1 MVATLKREGRRTVRI
16 FVVFVALLGAV
27 LSATAGE
34 VVIPV
39 VAWDAH
45 GVGTNRWSTELYLSN
60 TASQQALVT
69 VAAALPLRVVEQV
82 PCLPPVAPFVVPGYS
97 TRVVTAAELNRY
109 LGCPGQFVG
118 GLVLD
123 APPGVLVGTRMTNHK
138 ALGEVPEEELLQ
150 GLSQEIPGLPLT
162 ALPQPGEEYML
173 PALGWHPQ
181 PCTGRGQLDTYL
193 YLANPRTAPATV
205 TLFDPSGRIQ
215 RLSLNRQ
222 VVTLPHDLTVPGE
235 RLAQFLV
242 APASEVMPAACGKP
256 AIFDLF
262 FRTDQPVAALGS
274 VVDRSA
280 QDARTVLPAALSR

>member
-1 MVATLKREGRRTVRI
+1 VKILAIVLAM
-16 FVVFVALLGAV
+16 LGAV
-27 LSATAGE
+27 GPAMAGE

-45 GVGTNRWSTELYLSN
+45 GVGSNRWSTELYLSN
-60 TASQQALVT
+60 TAPQQALVT
-69 VAAALPLRVVEQV
+69 VAVVLPLRVVQQV
-82 PCLPPVAPFVVPGYS
+82 PCLPPVAPFVVPGFS

-118 GLVLD
+118 GLVLE
-123 APPGVLVGTRMTNHK
+123 APAGVVVATRMTNHK

-150 GLSQEIPGLPLT
+150 GLSQEIPGLPT
-162 ALPQPGEEYML
+162 ATLPQPGEEYML

-181 PCTGRGQLDTYL
+181 PCTGRAQLDTYL
-193 YLANPRTAPATV
+193 YLANPGMAMATV

-222 VVTLPHDLTVPGE
+222 VVTLPYELTVPGE

-242 APASEVMPAACGKP
+242 APAPEVMTAVCGKP

-262 FRTDQPVAALGS
+262 FRPDQPVAALAS
-274 VVDRSA
+274 VVDRST
-280 QDARTVLPAALSR
+280 QDARTVLPAALSK